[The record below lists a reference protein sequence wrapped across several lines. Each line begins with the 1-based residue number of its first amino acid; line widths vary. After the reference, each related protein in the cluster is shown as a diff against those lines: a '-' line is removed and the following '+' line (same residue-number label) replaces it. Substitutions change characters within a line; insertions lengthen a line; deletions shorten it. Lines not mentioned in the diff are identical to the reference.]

1 MDRQLPRLLYVCT
14 PSHTDEVFPAST
26 YARLE
31 ANFDLDANPTDARY
45 SSEDVAERIAG
56 ADALIT
62 GWGAPN
68 LTAEV
73 MAKADRLKLIAHSA
87 GSVQGLLRDVIGE
100 VRDRGI
106 RVFSARRGIAYNVAE
121 ATIGYMIALS
131 RRWIDHATHTRG
143 GGWHHPDFPRNNQG
157 LRGATVGLLSASAVA
172 REVIPLLAVFNTRVL
187 VYDPCLSDYEAG
199 ALDVERVDDLDEMFA
214 RADFVSLHAPSIAAT
229 RHMVGKRQLALLR
242 DGAVFINTSR
252 GTVLDHDALTEVARG
267 GRIQVALDVT
277 TPEPLPSDHPLRG
290 LPNVHITPHTA
301 GCGYYGYAKIGEAT
315 VDAVEAFFA
324 GRPFEG
330 EVDLSRWELY
340 A

>member
-1 MDRQLPRLLYVCT
+1 MDRHVPRVLYVCV
-14 PSHTDEVFPAST
+14 PSHTREVFPPGT
-26 YARLE
+26 YERLH
-31 ANFDLDANPTDARY
+31 ATFDLDANDTGERY
-45 SSEDVAERIAG
+45 SSDQVAERIAG

-68 LTAEV
+68 ITPAV
-73 MAKADRLKLIAHSA
+73 MAQADSLKLIAHSA
-87 GSVQGLLRDVIGE
+87 GSVQGLLGDVIDD

-131 RRWIDHATHTRG
+131 RRWIDHAAHTRG
-143 GGWHHPDFPRNNQG
+143 GGWNHPDFPRNNQG
-157 LRGATVGLLSASAVA
+157 VRGATVGLLSASAVA
-172 REVIPLLAVFNTRVL
+172 REVVPLLAAFNTRVL
-187 VYDPCLSDYEAG
+187 VYDPYLSDHEAG
-199 ALDVERVDDLDEMFA
+199 ALGVERVDDLDEMFA
-214 RADFVSLHAPSIAAT
+214 RSDFVSLHAPSIPAT
-229 RHMVGKRQLALLR
+229 RHMVGKRQLGQLR

-252 GTVLDHDALTEVARG
+252 GTVLDHDALTEVARE
-267 GRIQVALDVT
+267 GRVQIALDVT
-277 TPEPLPSDHPLRG
+277 TPEPLPPDHPLRS

-301 GCGYYGYAKIGEAT
+301 GTGFYGYAKIGETTAA
-315 VDAVEAFFA
+315 AVEAFFA